1 MKILLTNDDG
11 IYAPGILA
19 LSHALRQVADV
30 WIVAPEKEQSAV
42 GHAITISDPLR
53 VKELEKDGRFFGYA
67 VGGTPADCVKIGVS
81 RILPHRPD
89 LVISGINLGLNAGD
103 CVIYSGT
110 VSAATEGTILGIPS
124 LAVSLDTFIDPDFS
138 TAADF
143 TVRLAALVFRNGLPR
158 GVLLNVN
165 VPAVELSRI
174 QGVAVTRQGR
184 FTFRD
189 GFVKRQD
196 PRGRTYYWLEYEELT
211 VEENGDTDLAAVR
224 QNKISITPLQHDLT
238 DYSFAET
245 LKGWDIKTGK
255 TI

>member
-1 MKILLTNDDG
+1 LKILLTNDDG

-19 LSHALRQVADV
+19 LYNTLKSMAEV

-53 VKELEKDGRFFGYA
+53 VREAERDGVFLGHA
-67 VGGTPADCVKIGVS
+67 VDGTPADCVKIGVS
-81 RILPHRPD
+81 RIVPQKPD

-103 CVIYSGT
+103 CVIYSGI
-110 VSAATEGTILGIPS
+110 VSAATEGTIMGIPS
-124 LAVSLDTFIDPDFS
+124 IAVSLDTFTNPDFS
-138 TAADF
+138 TAARF
-143 TVRLAALVFRNGLPR
+143 TAHLANILHQKGIPM

-165 VPAVELSRI
+165 VPAVESSQI

-189 GFVKRQD
+189 RFERRED

-211 VEENGDTDLAAVR
+211 VEENEDTDISAVR
-224 QNKISITPLQHDLT
+224 RNKISITPLQHDLT
-238 DYSFAET
+238 DYNFLET
-245 LKGWDIKTGK
+245 LKDWNIEN
-255 TI
+255 IL